1 MAHEPYDSLG
11 GHMNKE
17 SVTRIRCEGL
27 WKVFGPDPGRVV
39 DEWDTFDSN
48 ITKTEL
54 LDKTGC
60 VVGVRD
66 ASFTVAEGEIFVI
79 MGLSGSGKSTLLR
92 CINRLHEPTR
102 GKILIDDQ
110 DVTELSYNELRGLRR
125 KKTGM
130 VFQHFALL
138 PHRRAIENVGYGL
151 EVQGIEKAE
160 RESKAMESL
169 ELVGLKG
176 WERSYPHELSGG
188 MQQRVGLARALAT
201 DPEILLMDEAF
212 SALDPLIRRQ
222 MQDEFI
228 NLLNVVKKT
237 IVFVTHDLY
246 EALRLAS
253 RIAVM
258 KFGAIQ
264 QIGTPAEIVLH
275 PETDYVAEFVQ
286 DLPKVKFVTAKDIM
300 EKPEKWMV
308 NPKHS
313 ITEMINKMDKENIWY
328 AFLVGE
334 DQIAQGV
341 VDYRTLSSGNGDKRL
356 KLEKVMSEFPKQRL
370 DTFLENLVAI
380 AARST
385 IPIAVTDREDRIA
398 GVISR
403 ERLLEALST

>member
-1 MAHEPYDSLG
+1 MNQESL
-11 GHMNKE
+11 
-17 SVTRIRCEGL
+17 TTIRCVDL
-27 WKVFGPDPGRVV
+27 WKIFGPDPERVV
-39 DEWDTFDSN
+39 DKWDTFDPD

-60 VVGVRD
+60 VVGVRN
-66 ASFTVAEGEIFVI
+66 ASFTIGKGEIFVL

-92 CINRLHEPTR
+92 CINRLHVPTR
-102 GKILIDDQ
+102 GKVFIDDQ
-110 DVTELSYNELRGLRR
+110 EVTSLSVQELRDLRS

-138 PHRRAIENVGYGL
+138 PHRRVIENVGYGL
-151 EVQGIEKAE
+151 EVQGVGKAQ
-160 RESKAMESL
+160 REAKAMESI

-188 MQQRVGLARALAT
+188 MQQRVGLARALAP
-201 DPEILLMDEAF
+201 DPEVLLMDEAF

-228 NLLNVVKKT
+228 NLLQVVKKT
-237 IVFVTHDLY
+237 IVFVTHDLH
-246 EALRLAS
+246 EALRLAN

-264 QIGTPAEIVLH
+264 QIGTPAEIVLQ

-300 EKPEKWMV
+300 EKPERWLIK
-308 NPKHS
+308 PEHS
-313 ITEMINKMDKENIWY
+313 VTEMINKMDKENIWY
-328 AFLVGE
+328 AFLVNE
-334 DQIAQGV
+334 DHSVQGV
-341 VDYRTLSSGNGDKRL
+341 VDYRTLTSENG
-356 KLEKVMSEFPKQRL
+356 EKKIKAKELMSEFPTQSL
-370 DTFLENLVAI
+370 NTFLESLVSV
-380 AARST
+380 AAKST
-385 IPIAVTDREDRIA
+385 IPIAVMDRQNRIA

-403 ERLLEALST
+403 ERLLDALST

>member
-1 MAHEPYDSLG
+1 
-11 GHMNKE
+11 MNQE
-17 SVTRIRCEGL
+17 SVTRIRCEDL
-27 WKVFGPDPGRVV
+27 WKVFGPDPQRVI
-39 DEWDTFDSN
+39 DEWDTFDPA

-66 ASFTVAEGEIFVI
+66 ASFTIDEGEIFVL

-102 GKILIDDQ
+102 GKVFIDDQ
-110 DVTELSYNELRGLRR
+110 DVTELSFNDLRDLRR

-138 PHRRAIENVGYGL
+138 PHRRVIENVGYGL
-151 EVQGIEKAE
+151 EVQGIGKAE

-169 ELVGLKG
+169 EIVGLKG

-228 NLLNVVKKT
+228 NLLQVVKKT

-246 EALRLAS
+246 EALRLAN

-264 QIGTPAEIVLH
+264 QIGAPSEIVLN

-300 EKPEKWMV
+300 EKPERWLVK
-308 NPKHS
+308 PEHS
-313 ITEMINKMDKENIWY
+313 VTEIINKMDKENIWY
-328 AFLVGE
+328 AFLVNE
-334 DQIAQGV
+334 NQSVQGV
-341 VDYRTLSSGNGDKRL
+341 VDYRMLSSENSDK
-356 KLEKVMSEFPKQRL
+356 KFNPENVVSEFPIERL
-370 DTFLENLVAI
+370 DTFLESLVSV
-380 AARST
+380 AAKST
-385 IPIAVTDREDRIA
+385 IPIAVTDREDRFA
-398 GVISR
+398 GVVSR

>member
-1 MAHEPYDSLG
+1 MDQ
-11 GHMNKE
+11 E
-17 SVTRIRCEGL
+17 SATSIRCEDL
-27 WKVFGPDPGRVV
+27 WKVFGPNPERVI
-39 DEWDTFDSN
+39 DEWDTFDPA

-54 LDKTGC
+54 LNKTGC

-66 ASFTVAEGEIFVI
+66 ASFTIAEGEVFVL

-92 CINRLHEPTR
+92 CINRLHEPTH
-102 GKILIDDQ
+102 GKVFIDDQ
-110 DVTELSYNELRGLRR
+110 DVTELSFNDLRDLRR
-125 KKTGM
+125 RKTGM

-138 PHRRAIENVGYGL
+138 PHRCVIENVAYGL
-151 EVQGIEKAE
+151 EVQGISKAE

-176 WERSYPHELSGG
+176 WEKSYPHELSGG

-228 NLLNVVKKT
+228 NLLQVVKKT
-237 IVFVTHDLY
+237 TVFVTHDLY
-246 EALRLAS
+246 EALRLAN

-264 QIGTPAEIVLH
+264 QIGTPSEIVLH

-286 DLPKVKFVTAKDIM
+286 DLPKVKFVTARDIM
-300 EKPEKWMV
+300 EEPEKWLV
-308 NPKHS
+308 KREHS
-313 ITEMINKMDKENIWY
+313 VTEIMNKMDSENIWY
-328 AFLVGE
+328 AFIVNE
-334 DQIAQGV
+334 DQQVQGV
-341 VDYRTLSSGNGDKRL
+341 VDYRMLSSTNGEK
-356 KLEKVMSEFPKQRL
+356 KLDAEKMITEYPTKMFN
-370 DTFLENLVAI
+370 TFLESLVSV
-380 AARST
+380 AAKST
-385 IPIAVTDREDRIA
+385 IPIAVTDRQDRLA
-398 GVISR
+398 GVVSR